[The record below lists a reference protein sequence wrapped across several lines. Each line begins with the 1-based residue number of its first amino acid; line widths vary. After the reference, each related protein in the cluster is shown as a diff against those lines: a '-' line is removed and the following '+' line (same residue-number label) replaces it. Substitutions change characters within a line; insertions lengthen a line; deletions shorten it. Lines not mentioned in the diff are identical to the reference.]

1 MTLRQVTLLALI
13 AMILLTALLAW
24 DLIFNVLNVVRG
36 LAPAVVVV
44 SSLIYAFAA
53 FSVAVFFYAFRRT
66 QV

>member
-44 SSLIYAFAA
+44 SSLFMPSRPSA
-53 FSVAVFFYAFRRT
+53 
-66 QV
+66 